1 MRQALSQV
9 AQAVEQQPEENQRPN
24 DNHRPSLP
32 KRPLALSR
40 RPLPRPIRWGEGR
53 GEGFAMFF
61 LRLFHIHNSR
71 RKAHNW
77 QFKTQSPPADPCP
90 LAPVFRF
97 QLFLFQLFG
106 LPSSCH
112 FHLPSSIFA
121 KPPLR
126 PWTLDSKLPTL
137 DLGGWTLDLRP

>member
-1 MRQALSQV
+1 
-9 AQAVEQQPEENQRPN
+9 
-24 DNHRPSLP
+24 
-32 KRPLALSR
+32 
-40 RPLPRPIRWGEGR
+40 
-53 GEGFAMFF
+53 MFF

-97 QLFLFQLFG
+97 QLFG
-106 LPSSCH
+106 LPSSRL
-112 FHLPSSIFA
+112 FHLLSSIFA

-126 PWTLDSKLPTL
+126 PWTLDSRL
-137 DLGGWTLDLRP
+137 